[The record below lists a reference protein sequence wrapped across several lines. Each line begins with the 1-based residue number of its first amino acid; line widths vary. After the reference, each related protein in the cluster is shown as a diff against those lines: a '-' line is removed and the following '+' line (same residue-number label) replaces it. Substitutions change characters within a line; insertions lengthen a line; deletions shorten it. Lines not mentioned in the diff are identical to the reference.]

1 MSEARIGVFICH
13 CGSNIGGVVDVEA
26 VAEYAKTLPNVT
38 HAETNLYT
46 CSEGGLASIREKI
59 DEYDLNRV
67 VVAACTP
74 RTHEPLFKNT
84 CEDAGLNRYLFEFVN
99 IREHCSWIHM
109 QAKDDA
115 TEKAKQLVAMGVAK
129 VQWLEAQE
137 EFEGDVLK
145 VSAVIGGGIAGMT
158 SALSLANQGY
168 EVHLI
173 EREKELGGLVKSV
186 HKLFPTNV
194 DADKVIAPIIE
205 KVKANK
211 NITLHMPAELKD
223 VKGFIGDF
231 DVTINENGADNA
243 IKIGTIIVATG
254 AQELKPDGFYSYGK
268 MDNVVTQLDLEG
280 KLKQDKKW
288 IDELAGVTM
297 INCVGCRIPERT
309 YCSRFCCI
317 TAIKNAWILK
327 EANPKAKVV
336 VLHRDLMAY
345 GVEFEEYYR
354 KAMEAGVLFLRYNL
368 DNPPEIIGKD
378 KPEKIKI
385 HDELTDSH
393 LELPCD
399 MVVLT
404 TPLVSARDNETVS
417 KMLKVPLGDGM
428 FFLEAHLKLRP
439 VEFATDGVYIAGSAR
454 WPVDITESISQGYA
468 AAAKA
473 AIPMSSGKIKVE
485 AITSFVNIDECIACG
500 TCVLACPFNAISVV
514 DTDGKMHAQVNE
526 AMCKGCGTCVATCP
540 SGAIQQKG
548 CTDQQIL
555 CMIET
560 LAGGL

>member
-1 MSEARIGVFICH
+1 MSEARVGVFVCH
-13 CGSNIGGVVDVEA
+13 CGTNIGGVVDVES
-26 VAEYAKTLPNVT
+26 VAEYAKTLPKVV

-46 CSEGGLASIREKI
+46 CSEGGLASIKEKI
-59 DEYDLNRV
+59 DEYKLNRV

-109 QAKDDA
+109 KAKEDA
-115 TEKAKQLVAMGVAK
+115 TDKAKQLIAMGVSK
-129 VQWLEAQE
+129 VQWLEPQE
-137 EFEGDVLK
+137 EYEGDVYK
-145 VSAVIGGGIAGMT
+145 ASAVIGGGIAGMT

-168 EVHLI
+168 EVHLL
-173 EREKELGGLVKSV
+173 ERENELGGLLKGV
-186 HKLFPTNV
+186 HKLFPTNA
-194 DADKVIAPIIE
+194 DADKIIGPIAD
-205 KVKANK
+205 KVKAHK
-211 NITLHMPAELKD
+211 NIKLHMPAELKD

-231 DVTINENGADNA
+231 DITIGENGADNEV
-243 IKIGTIIVATG
+243 KVGTIIVATG
-254 AQELKPDGFYSYGK
+254 AQELKPDGMYDYGK
-268 MDNVVTQLDLEG
+268 MENVVTQLELEG
-280 KLKQDKKW
+280 RLKADKKW
-288 IDELAGVTM
+288 VDGLKGVTM

-327 EANPKAKVV
+327 EANPKTKVIV
-336 VLHRDLMAY
+336 MHRDLMAY

-368 DNPPEIIGKD
+368 DNPPEIIGKN
-378 KPEKIKI
+378 KPEKIKLY
-385 HDELTDSH
+385 DELTNSH

-404 TPLVSARDNETVS
+404 TPLVSARDNETVA

-485 AITSFVNIDECIACG
+485 AITSFVNIDECVACG
-500 TCVLACPFNAISVV
+500 TCVLACPFNAISVI
-514 DTDGKMHAQVNE
+514 DTNDKMHAQVNE

-555 CMIET
+555 CMIDT